1 MGNSS
6 TASKN
11 LETPLKNY
19 ENSLERALKRDHL
32 CTEPAFFRR
41 EVGERKN
48 LEMALTIC
56 KM

>member
-6 TASKN
+6 TANKN

-19 ENSLERALKRDHL
+19 ENSLERVLKRGHL

-41 EVGERKN
+41 GVGERKN
-48 LEMALTIC
+48 LEMALTIY